1 MIVLLNLII
10 ALVLIQPSLSQDCA
24 QKDESCKKGSD
35 CCANFRCDYWGG
47 KRRFCCVESSGGS
60 CRSRRDCCGPDRIC
74 QYVGNSQNKKCMP
87 TNSHA
92 AMENDEIEDVGSL
105 NAENKTNPWIES
117 KGTIELTVI
126 ISGIVGIICIIVVV
140 GLFWYFRRRNSKL
153 KQFSQSELSDE
164 EQSDIDD
171 DVSKDE
177 IIELKEGRNIST

>member
-24 QKDESCKKGSD
+24 QKDEPCGRTRA
-35 CCANFRCDYWGG
+35 CCANFRCDY
-47 KRRFCCVESSGGS
+47 RTRFCCVESSGGS
-60 CRSRRDCCGPDRIC
+60 CRNSYDCCGRDRTC
-74 QYVGNSQNKKCMP
+74 QSVGNSQNKKCMP